1 MFGRDRYCAESM
13 HDLYT
18 QDAIICTD
26 FTPGYLRWSPLK
38 TLTEDCMDILYVALF
53 IAFAL
58 ATLGLVRLGDSLRET
73 AARK

>member
-1 MFGRDRYCAESM
+1 
-13 HDLYT
+13 
-18 QDAIICTD
+18 
-26 FTPGYLRWSPLK
+26 
-38 TLTEDCMDILYVALF
+38 MDILYVALF